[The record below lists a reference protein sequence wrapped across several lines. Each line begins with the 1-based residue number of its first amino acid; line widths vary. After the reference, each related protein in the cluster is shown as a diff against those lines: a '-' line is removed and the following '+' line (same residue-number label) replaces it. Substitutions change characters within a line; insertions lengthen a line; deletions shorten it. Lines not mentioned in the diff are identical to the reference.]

1 MPKKPRVRTLMNSK
15 YVKVSETLHKSA
27 PQYFGYIF
35 WSLCTEICSKNF
47 VSVVS
52 EICKLFVKIL
62 TPNDKYS
69 VLVKASV
76 WRNQFKCYYLITKK
90 YFLQFFLHF
99 RNLHKIWNNLKKT
112 WPSEVI
118 CFWNYRLEKA
128 DLFICPKSRVSEH
141 LRTVNMLKGSK
152 HCRNLH
158 SSIFVIFFDHSE
170 KKISSNNSFLVVF
183 EIFRVFV
190 NILTPNE
197 KYSPSVKASV

>member
-1 MPKKPRVRTLMNSK
+1 MFDATNSNAII
-15 YVKVSETLHKSA
+15 S
-27 PQYFGYIF
+27 Q
-35 WSLCTEICSKNF
+35 SKNILYSF
-47 VSVVS
+47 FCISGIYIKF
-52 EICKLFVKIL
+52 EI
-62 TPNDKYS
+62 
-69 VLVKASV
+69 
-76 WRNQFKCYYLITKK
+76 
-90 YFLQFFLHF
+90 
-99 RNLHKIWNNLKKT
+99 IWKET

-170 KKISSNNSFLVVF
+170 KKISSNNSFLVVS